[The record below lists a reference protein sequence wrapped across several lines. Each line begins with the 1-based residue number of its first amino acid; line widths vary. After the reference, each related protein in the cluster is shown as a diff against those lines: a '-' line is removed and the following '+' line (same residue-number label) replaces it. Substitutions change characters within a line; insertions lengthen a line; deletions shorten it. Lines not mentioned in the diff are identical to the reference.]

1 MKIELSLRLTLAES
15 EDVTEDSEVATSEV
29 ILVNSEAVIDD
40 SGALVVKE
48 LT

>member
-1 MKIELSLRLTLAES
+1 MKIELSLGLTLAES

-29 ILVNSEAVIDD
+29 ILVNSEAVVDD